1 MKKILVSLLTVF
13 IMVGCSEESFEP
25 IDLSSSEVPES
36 LEISD
41 IMGIKVESTIV
52 SDEIKMNVKLPY
64 SGEYRIKIRDI
75 GRNIVSQEKIIAN
88 AGDNILKVYTK
99 SLNDDGYSLELT
111 DNNNKVL
118 GVTSIIVKNN

>member
-1 MKKILVSLLTVF
+1 
-13 IMVGCSEESFEP
+13 MVGCSEESFEP

>member
-1 MKKILVSLLTVF
+1 MKKILVSVLMVF
-13 IMVGCSEESFEP
+13 IMVGCSEDNFEP
-25 IDLSSSEVPES
+25 IDLSVSEVPES
-36 LEISD
+36 LEIND

-64 SGEYRIKIRDI
+64 TGEYRIKIRDI

-111 DNNNKVL
+111 DSNNKVL

>member
-1 MKKILVSLLTVF
+1 MKKILVSVLMVF
-13 IMVGCSEESFEP
+13 IMVGCSEENFEP
-25 IDLSSSEVPES
+25 IDLSVSEVPES
-36 LEISD
+36 LEID
-41 IMGIKVESTIV
+41 GIMGIKVESAIV

-64 SGEYRIKIRDI
+64 TGEYRIKIRDI

-111 DNNNKVL
+111 DNNHKVL
-118 GVTSIIVKNN
+118 GITSIIVKNN

>member
-1 MKKILVSLLTVF
+1 MKKILVSLLTAF

>member
-1 MKKILVSLLTVF
+1 MKKFLVSTLIVIF
-13 IMVGCSEESFEP
+13 IVGCSRDEFEP
-25 IDLSSSEVPES
+25 LDLNQSEIPES
-36 LEISD
+36 LMIND

-64 SGEYRIKIRDI
+64 TGEYRIKIRDI
-75 GRNIVSQEKIIAN
+75 SRNIVSQEKIIAN
-88 AGDNILKVYTK
+88 EGDNILKVYTK

-118 GVTSIIVKNN
+118 GITSIIVKNN